1 VGCDEARAV
10 LSAALDGE
18 AAPDAAAAR
27 HHLSGC
33 ADCRA
38 HIEAWERVRRELAV
52 AGEPPDLVGDVL
64 DRIGRRPERR
74 TAGRRVLPLVAAAV
88 AGLVVGATLVS
99 ARPGRGP
106 ELVGADIPRRV
117 LAAQTRLDALGAR
130 VEIVERG
137 WHPSVP
143 VRRYTGTLD
152 YRAPETIA
160 LHLRDR
166 THYPA
171 GRWLPNHV
179 DVVVD
184 GSTWWARGPAPCP
197 AEAQP
202 RCTPTEPRVRVVTG
216 REPFA
221 DDLPAPLD
229 LVLPA
234 SGFAIGDDALVL
246 EGSRRFDGRPAT
258 GVVTTAAQ
266 IGALL
271 DFLRLAGNWRPIAPT
286 AAVTL
291 WLDTETLV
299 PVGVDVGSASRG
311 PALQLRLHDLAPPA
325 PLTDIAPSSTVPPPA
340 PVVRDAGFR
349 DAAAPLPAPAWLP
362 AGMRPHRHGAAGPV
376 TVTSWSDGRA
386 WVKVRTTTSWPGGRL
401 FGGLGEVVRTVPL
414 PGQGLAYVAEGGRK
428 VAIHGVGVDMVVTG
442 SIPSR
447 DLVHIAASL
456 GVRGERVPG
465 SWVEAST
472 APLATARAALSP
484 LLVLRGSNDY
494 APPSI
499 RVDRDTVTLAYAGA
513 GDRGFVL
520 VQAPGTALAPPFD
533 ADVTGVRV
541 RGRTGRWTPDT
552 HTLEWLEGAHLVE
565 LRSRT
570 LRLAELIDVARQ
582 LRAAP

>member
-1 VGCDEARAV
+1 MRCEEIRAI

-18 AAPDAAAAR
+18 AAPEDAATAR
-27 HHLSGC
+27 RHLPGC
-33 ADCRA
+33 AECRA
-38 HIEAWERVRRELAV
+38 HVEAWERVRRELAV
-52 AGEPPDLVGDVL
+52 ADAPPDLVGDVL
-64 DRIGRRPERR
+64 GRIDQRPARRSAVRR
-74 TAGRRVLPLVAAAV
+74 ALPLVAAAV

-117 LAAQTRLDALGAR
+117 LAAQTRLDRLGAR

-143 VRRYTGTLD
+143 VRHYTGTLS

-160 LHLRDR
+160 LRLRDR
-166 THYPA
+166 TRYPS

-184 GSTWWARGPAPCP
+184 GATWWARGPAPCP
-197 AEAQP
+197 TEAQP
-202 RCTPTEPRVRVVTG
+202 RCTPNEPRVRVVTG

-246 EGSRRFDGRPAT
+246 EGSRRFDGRSAT

-286 AAVTL
+286 ADVTL

-299 PVGVDVGSASRG
+299 PVGVDAGSAPGG
-311 PALQLRLHDLAPPA
+311 PALQLRLLDLAPSVPPFDSA
-325 PLTDIAPSSTVPPPA
+325 PPPA

-349 DAAAPLPAPAWLP
+349 DGAAPAARPGWLP

-386 WVKVRTTTSWPGGRL
+386 WVKVRSTTSWSGGRL
-401 FGGLGEVVRTVPL
+401 FGGLGDVVRTLAL
-414 PGQGLAYVAEGGRK
+414 PGQGVGYVAEGGRK
-428 VAIHGVGVDMVVTG
+428 VAIHGTDVDAVVTG
-442 SIPSR
+442 SIPAR
-447 DLVHIAASL
+447 DLERIAASL
-456 GVRGERVPG
+456 GVRGQRVPAG
-465 SWVEAST
+465 WAEAST
-472 APLATARAALSP
+472 ASMATARAALSP
-484 LLVLRGSNDY
+484 LLVLRDSKDY
-494 APPSI
+494 AAPSI
-499 RVDRDTVTLAYAGA
+499 RVDGDTVTLGYAGA

-520 VQAPGTALAPPFD
+520 VQAPGTSLAPPID

-541 RGRTGRWTPDT
+541 RGRVGRWTPDT
-552 HTLEWLEGAHLVE
+552 HTLEWLERGHLVE

-570 LRLAELIDVARQ
+570 LRLAELVDVAGQ